1 LTDMLRAQE
10 EELHL
15 ETKMLEEAAAA
26 AAAAAEEERKAAAQR
41 VCPLCPG
48 AC

>member
-1 LTDMLRAQE
+1 MTDMLRAQE

-15 ETKMLEEAAAA
+15 EMKMLEEAAAA